1 MACRVNRSIH
11 SGGIWPVGSG
21 SAPLWMGVMWYTFF
35 VSHPVKASRNS
46 TRSWMKR
53 PSMSWRNPSP
63 AVGSLSICEVVFFFG
78 VIVERERRG
87 QQGDRRYRGAA
98 LASSRWVV
106 SEASLAKDVERG
118 S

>member
-35 VSHPVKASRNS
+35 VSHPVKASKNS
-46 TRSWMKR
+46 TRSWMNR

-63 AVGSLSICEVVFFFG
+63 AVGSFSICEESVFS
-78 VIVERERRG
+78 VSSSSERAPWSVTETVMSRG
-87 QQGDRRYRGAA
+87 GGR
-98 LASSRWVV
+98 LV
-106 SEASLAKDVERG
+106 SVGSLDARAR
-118 S
+118 